1 MTGDVSGDLSGFQ
14 KTDISPSPR
23 VVELEALDVPLAKR
37 SFCKGTELKA
47 GCEDVGYPWYHE
59 I

>member
-1 MTGDVSGDLSGFQ
+1 MFL
-14 KTDISPSPR
+14 DISPSPG

-47 GCEDVGYPWYHE
+47 GCEDVG
-59 I
+59 